1 MGGFL
6 YFRARL
12 PLISPP
18 SPTQEEV
25 GARRPDVRLPLI
37 PPAPFSHK
45 GRRGS
50 WSVLMRLFP
59 HPPCPLSPRAGER
72 ELSVIDALIR
82 REEDGSYRCLRTTR
96 LRTLHAIRLRTLH
109 ARHPR
114 TQDVN
119 ITHPQRPSS
128 ADARSRAR
136 RVTAPRVAS
145 AAARLSSVHPD
156 PCAPT

>member
-1 MGGFL
+1 
-6 YFRARL
+6 
-12 PLISPP
+12 
-18 SPTQEEV
+18 
-25 GARRPDVRLPLI
+25 
-37 PPAPFSHK
+37 
-45 GRRGS
+45 
-50 WSVLMRLFP
+50 MRLFP

-119 ITHPQRPSS
+119 HPSS
-128 ADARSRAR
+128 K
-136 RVTAPRVAS
+136 TQF
-145 AAARLSSVHPD
+145 
-156 PCAPT
+156 C

>member
-45 GRRGS
+45 GAKGDLGRPDA
-50 WSVLMRLFP
+50 L
-59 HPPCPLSPRAGER
+59 CPL
-72 ELSVIDALIR
+72 L
-82 REEDGSYRCLRTTR
+82 
-96 LRTLHAIRLRTLH
+96 
-109 ARHPR
+109 
-114 TQDVN
+114 
-119 ITHPQRPSS
+119 PQRGEGGVWES
-128 ADARSRAR
+128 
-136 RVTAPRVAS
+136 
-145 AAARLSSVHPD
+145 
-156 PCAPT
+156 